1 MWVSSKL
8 SNVFFGFF
16 PYFAIWAYQS
26 YDIEVHLTH
35 WNVVCRYEY
44 LHVRKLHIS
53 HRQRYNKMHNRPSKG
68 ATVSFHTNFLQKGI
82 RRSWSRYLWLQKF
95 SCYPPDWVLINP
107 ERPGVLATLLWILL
121 SHADKYF
128 QLLT

>member
-35 WNVVCRYEY
+35 WNVVCRYKY

-82 RRSWSRYLWLQKF
+82 RRSWSRYLWLRSSLVIHPTEFLSIPRDREYLRLFSESYFRMRISIF
-95 SCYPPDWVLINP
+95 SC
-107 ERPGVLATLLWILL
+107 
-121 SHADKYF
+121 
-128 QLLT
+128 